1 MSLENVYKRLYLAK
15 LNVPMDL
22 IRKIADELECD
33 HFNSLS
39 YSSSDDQQWTRYH
52 VRAPITCYK
61 CRKSWPYD
69 RKQQDYAGTLGEDP
83 TYDPDIISQFEG
95 QSDEVTAAANR
106 ELKSRKDAERA
117 AETAKAE
124 EAARLEK
131 ESKTPQQLIEDL
143 EEKKKNNIKLYQRI
157 PGIWFEGS
165 EDHVRKKNAILQ
177 EQIDALKKQ

>member
-33 HFNSLS
+33 HLNSLV
-39 YSSSDDQQWTRYH
+39 WKEEER
-52 VRAPITCYK
+52 RAEDSQRNTVTITCYK
-61 CRKSWPYD
+61 CRGNWDVYQPGINLLFN
-69 RKQQDYAGTLGEDP
+69 R
-83 TYDPDIISQFEG
+83 

-143 EEKKKNNIKLYQRI
+143 EEKKKIILSFIKEYPAYGLRDRKIMFAKKMLYY
-157 PGIWFEGS
+157 
-165 EDHVRKKNAILQ
+165 
-177 EQIDALKKQ
+177 KQK